1 MEVVVGTGSELMIV
15 LLGVGVVDGEA
26 TELAAEVTAALDG
39 IAALDETA
47 ALDEARL
54 GVGVLAAAVDTTAE
68 LDKVVATACEEEEEE
83 EGEGVG
89 VGVEAATVEYEVEQT
104 VVAGARN

>member
-1 MEVVVGTGSELMIV
+1 MVGTGSELMIV

-26 TELAAEVTAALDG
+26 TEPAAEVTAALDG

-83 EGEGVG
+83 GEGVG

-104 VVAGARN
+104 IVAGARN